1 MLEAMREDPSSASL
15 PGTRHVS
22 SPAETPAEAP
32 AGTPPATPVPVEWTS
47 GPSHVSPRTTLCD
60 LIAAQAARSPDTPAV
75 RQWDALLTY
84 RDLLSSAAALA
95 ARLRALG
102 VGPEVR
108 VGLCLRRTPLMPVAA
123 LGVMLAGG
131 AYVPLAPGHPR
142 RRLQE
147 VIEDAAIGVVVADE
161 DGRDLLRECGRT
173 LVVPE
178 IVSSPAGLPLTGLS
192 PAEPSPAGLSPAG
205 PLPSE
210 PILTDRPPG
219 DPSSGVPGSG
229 VSVSGG
235 IPVSGD
241 ARPGN
246 AAYVLYTSGSTGRP
260 KGVVVDHASAVAFVT
275 AAVARFGLDAS
286 CRSIAFSALGFD
298 VSVLDMFA
306 PLAAGG
312 CVLLVPDEDRVDP
325 GRLQRFLE
333 AHEVTWGFV
342 PPALLP
348 LVDPARLP
356 RLRDLVTAG
365 EPPGPEQV
373 ARWSAYARF
382 HNWYGPTETT
392 VCVVGAELSGMW
404 DRPLPIGRPLAGC
417 RAHVLDDRMRECPVG
432 VPGELY
438 IGGPQVS
445 RGYLGRP
452 GLTAERFVPDPFSAE
467 PGARLYRTGDR
478 VAWQED
484 GRIAFMG
491 RLDRQVKVQGQ
502 RVEIG
507 EVESVVRAHPR
518 VLQAVVDAPG
528 ELVAYVAPLDA
539 PDLAALREH
548 CASRLPPYMVPT
560 RVVRV
565 AALPLNASGKVDLGA
580 LRAAYGPVAAGSGAA
595 AGFADGAA
603 GSPGAAGL
611 AGHAGSDGHAGLA
624 GDGGLA
630 AIWSRV
636 LQAPPPEADDDF
648 FAVGGHS
655 LRAMRLVAAVRAEL
669 GREISVEDVHSARVY
684 GALAARVAGAP
695 RVGGSGRGGGRAE
708 DGAPPEGED
717 IRDGV
722 PGASGAAARPVRS
735 AGVAGA
741 AVGPVL
747 SAAQRRM
754 WFVERLAPDTPAHN
768 IAMAERVRGPLDAGA
783 LERALGAVVARH
795 EALRWRVPA
804 EDGVPRVSV
813 APAGPVPL
821 PVEDL
826 SGLAADAREAALAR
840 VLDREARERFD
851 LAAGPLLRARLVRLA
866 ADEHVVAVTVHHIVF
881 DGWSQDVFFRD
892 LGVAYRG
899 GVLEPVGVSFGDY
912 VRWARE
918 RDGGVSRA
926 GLPADRASGD
936 GASRGGASDSG
947 VADNG
952 ASAGGASGETL
963 EWWRAHLEGAPTVV
977 DLPRD
982 APRPPVQT
990 FRGAVRRAGL
1000 DGELGGRVRRLAAEL
1015 GVTPYPVLLA
1025 AFGELVARLTGERD
1039 LLVGTPYADRGH
1051 AAFAE
1056 LVGMCVR
1063 MLPLRLRQDGDAS
1076 FTESVLRCRDE
1087 LAEVVARGDVPLER
1101 VVEALRVPR
1110 DLGRNPVTQVLFN
1123 MYDFAGAKL
1132 DLPGCT
1138 AEPLAAGL
1146 PGSLFD
1152 LTLYVAAEPG
1162 PGPGPGPGAEAG
1174 AGPGSEAGPGAGA
1187 EPGSGS
1193 AGGYALQLVYNPDL
1207 FSAARMEA
1215 LLAGYACLLGDL
1227 LARPDEPVRL
1237 ARMTED
1243 PGSAESRRRARPVG
1257 STAKERPADAERLG
1271 HPGNLKDATDAEPV
1285 GSGSP
1290 PVWDGPGLPESLRA
1304 DAVAEGSGRVL
1315 DGAALASLRDRVA
1328 GAVRGAGV
1336 EPGQAVAVLAS
1347 RVPELPGVL
1356 LGVLVSGARWVVLD
1370 PAYPVGVLARQAKAA
1385 GAVAVLRCPGAPGDA
1400 DLPMPAGLREI
1411 VPSDGWEVVSP
1422 GARGATP
1429 SGARETAPSG
1439 VQGAGTPDARETA
1452 PPDADAPGA
1461 GSCPA
1466 RGYLSLTSGT
1476 TGEPKPVVTGE
1487 GPLAHFAHW
1496 YVETFGVSPADRF
1509 ALLSGLAHDPALRDL
1524 FVPLVAGAR
1533 LCVPDAATVRDPL
1546 RLAGWLRERRVTVLH
1561 LTPQLARML
1570 CGTGGVLPDVRL
1582 VATGGDRLTFA
1593 DAGRLRRL
1601 APAARVVAFYGTTET
1616 PQAHAWYEVP
1626 PGAAES
1632 AEPVPA
1638 GRGVEGSELLVLAGH
1653 GGRAGV
1659 GELGEVVVRSA
1670 NLADG
1675 YLDAELTR
1683 ARFTAEG
1690 FRTGDLGRLNPD
1702 GTVTLAGRRD
1712 DQVKVRG
1719 FRVEPGGVEA
1729 ALAAHPAVRSA
1740 AVVAVGGGAGG
1751 ADGGRGA
1758 VLYGYAVPVRPGVSS
1773 ARLLEHLRGVLPE
1786 YAVPAGV
1793 EVVAALPLT
1802 PNGKVD
1808 RAALRL
1814 RAPGPAAMSAGRGHA
1829 LDGGSGG
1836 GPAGGPELG
1845 PAAMS
1850 AGRGHGPA
1858 GGPGGGP
1865 ARGPG
1870 RGAGGGPGGEPSGPT
1885 ERAVAEVWRAVLGVP
1900 RVRATDNFF
1909 EIGGHSLAI
1918 AAVQARLAGVLG
1930 REIPVVDL
1938 FRHPTV
1944 RALAAHL
1951 DGGGD
1956 RPGLDRAARRL
1967 AVRRD
1972 RMRGRARGT
1981 D

>member
-60 LIAAQAARSPDTPAV
+60 LIAAQAARSPDSPAV

-84 RDLLSSAAALA
+84 RDLLSSATALA

-131 AYVPLAPGHPR
+131 AYVPLDPGHPR

-161 DGRDLLRECGRT
+161 DGRGLLRECGRT

-178 IVSSPAGLPLTGLS
+178 IVSSPAGL
-192 PAEPSPAGLSPAG
+192 SPAG

-210 PILTDRPPG
+210 PSPSEPILTGRPPA

-235 IPVSGD
+235 VPVSGD

-306 PLAAGG
+306 PLTAGG
-312 CVLLVPDEDRVDP
+312 CVRLVPDEDRVDP

-356 RLRDLVTAG
+356 FLRDLVTAG

-373 ARWSAYARF
+373 ARWSAYTRF

-392 VCVVGAELSGMW
+392 VCVVGAELSGVW

-432 VPGELY
+432 VPGELH

-507 EVESVVRAHPR
+507 EVESVVRAHPG

-528 ELVAYVAPLDA
+528 ELVAYVAPMDA
-539 PDLAALREH
+539 PGLAALREH

-580 LRAAYGPVAAGSGAA
+580 LRAAYDQVAAGSGT
-595 AGFADGAA
+595 
-603 GSPGAAGL
+603 
-611 AGHAGSDGHAGLA
+611 
-624 GDGGLA
+624 DGGLA

-695 RVGGSGRGGGRAE
+695 RVGGSGRGGGLAE
-708 DGAPPEGED
+708 DGAPPENED
-717 IRDGV
+717 VRDGV
-722 PGASGAAARPVRS
+722 PGASGAAARPVPS

-899 GVLEPVGVSFGDY
+899 GALEPVGVSFGDY

-918 RDGGVSRA
+918 RDGGAPGA
-926 GLPADRASGD
+926 GLPADGAPGAGLPADGASGAGLPADGASGAGLPADGASGAEATGD
-936 GASRGGASDSG
+936 GASGSGISGGG
-947 VADNG
+947 V
-952 ASAGGASGETL
+952 SAGGASGEAL

-990 FRGAVRRAGL
+990 FRGAVRRSGL

-1039 LLVGTPYADRGH
+1039 LLVGTPYADRGR

-1076 FTESVLRCRDE
+1076 FAESVLRCRDE

-1162 PGPGPGPGAEAG
+1162 PEPGPGPKAG
-1174 AGPGSEAGPGAGA
+1174 SGA
-1187 EPGSGS
+1187 EPGPGS

-1215 LLAGYACLLGDL
+1215 LLAGYACLLEDL

-1237 ARMTED
+1237 ARTAED
-1243 PGSAESRRRARPVG
+1243 PAGG
-1257 STAKERPADAERLG
+1257 
-1271 HPGNLKDATDAEPV
+1271 EPV

-1290 PVWDGPGLPESLRA
+1290 PAWDGPGLPESLRA

-1370 PAYPVGVLARQAKAA
+1370 PAYPVAVLARQAEAA
-1385 GAVAVLRCPGAPGDA
+1385 GAVAVLRCPGTPGDA

-1411 VPSDGWEVVSP
+1411 VPPDGWEVAP
-1422 GARGATP
+1422 ADARGATP
-1429 SGARETAPSG
+1429 P
-1439 VQGAGTPDARETA
+1439 GTRRIEAPDARETA
-1452 PPDADAPGA
+1452 PPDADAPGT
-1461 GSCPA
+1461 GPCPA

-1533 LCVPDAATVRDPL
+1533 LCVPEAATVRDPL
-1546 RLAGWLRERRVTVLH
+1546 RLAEWLRERRVTVLH

-1751 ADGGRGA
+1751 GREA

-1814 RAPGPAAMSAGRGHA
+1814 RAPGPAAMSAGRGHG
-1829 LDGGSGG
+1829 LDGGPGG
-1836 GPAGGPELG
+1836 GPAGVPGLD

-1865 ARGPG
+1865 ARVPG

-1930 REIPVVDL
+1930 REVPVVDL

-1956 RPGLDRAARRL
+1956 SPGLDRAARRL

-1972 RMRGRARGT
+1972 RMRGRARRP

>member
-22 SPAETPAEAP
+22 SPAETPADAP

-60 LIAAQAARSPDTPAV
+60 LIAAQAARSPGSPAV

-84 RDLLSSAAALA
+84 RDLLSSATALA

-102 VGPEVR
+102 VGPEIR

-131 AYVPLAPGHPR
+131 AYVPLDPGHPR

-161 DGRDLLRECGRT
+161 DGRGLLRECGRT

-178 IVSSPAGLPLTGLS
+178 IVSSPAGL
-192 PAEPSPAGLSPAG
+192 SPAG

-210 PILTDRPPG
+210 PIPSEPIPSEPILTGRPPG

-235 IPVSGD
+235 VPVSGD

-312 CVLLVPDEDRVDP
+312 CVRLVPDEDRVDP

-356 RLRDLVTAG
+356 FLRDLVTAG

-392 VCVVGAELSGMW
+392 VCVVGAELSGVW

-432 VPGELY
+432 VPGELH

-507 EVESVVRAHPR
+507 EVESVVRAHPG

-539 PDLAALREH
+539 PGLAALREH

-580 LRAAYGPVAAGSGAA
+580 LRAAYGPVAAGSAAA
-595 AGFADGAA
+595 AGLPDGTA
-603 GSPGAAGL
+603 GSSDVPGL
-611 AGHAGSDGHAGLA
+611 AGQA

-695 RVGGSGRGGGRAE
+695 RVGGSGRGGGLAE
-708 DGAPPEGED
+708 DGAPPENED
-717 IRDGV
+717 VRDGV
-722 PGASGAAARPVRS
+722 PGASGAAARPVPS
-735 AGVAGA
+735 ADAAGA

-826 SGLAADAREAALAR
+826 SGLATDAREAALAR

-899 GVLEPVGVSFGDY
+899 GALEPVGVSFGDY

-918 RDGGVSRA
+918 RDGGASGA
-926 GLPADRASGD
+926 GLPADGASGAEATGD
-936 GASRGGASDSG
+936 GASGSGISGGG
-947 VADNG
+947 V
-952 ASAGGASGETL
+952 SAGGASGEAL

-1039 LLVGTPYADRGH
+1039 LLVGTPYADRGR

-1076 FTESVLRCRDE
+1076 FAESVLRCRDE

-1162 PGPGPGPGAEAG
+1162 PEPGPGPKAG
-1174 AGPGSEAGPGAGA
+1174 SGA
-1187 EPGSGS
+1187 EPGPGS

-1215 LLAGYACLLGDL
+1215 LLAGYACLLEDL

-1237 ARMTED
+1237 ARTAED
-1243 PGSAESRRRARPVG
+1243 PAGG
-1257 STAKERPADAERLG
+1257 
-1271 HPGNLKDATDAEPV
+1271 EPV
-1285 GSGSP
+1285 ASGSP
-1290 PVWDGPGLPESLRA
+1290 PAWDGPGLPESLRA

-1370 PAYPVGVLARQAKAA
+1370 PAYPVAVLARQAEAA
-1385 GAVAVLRCPGAPGDA
+1385 GAVAVLRCPGTPGDA

-1411 VPSDGWEVVSP
+1411 VPLDGWEVAP
-1422 GARGATP
+1422 ADARGATP
-1429 SGARETAPSG
+1429 PGARETAPPG
-1439 VQGAGTPDARETA
+1439 VRRIEAPDARETA
-1452 PPDADAPGA
+1452 PPEADAPGA
-1461 GSCPA
+1461 EPRPA

-1533 LCVPDAATVRDPL
+1533 LCVPEAATVRDPL
-1546 RLAGWLRERRVTVLH
+1546 RLAEWLRERRVTVLH

-1582 VATGGDRLTFA
+1582 IATGGDRLTFA

-1740 AVVAVGGGAGG
+1740 AVVAVGGAGGAGG
-1751 ADGGRGA
+1751 GREA

-1814 RAPGPAAMSAGRGHA
+1814 RAPGPATMSAGRGHG
-1829 LDGGSGG
+1829 LDGGPGG
-1836 GPAGGPELG
+1836 GPAGVPGLD

-1865 ARGPG
+1865 ARVPG

-1930 REIPVVDL
+1930 REVPVVDL

-1956 RPGLDRAARRL
+1956 SPGLDRAARRL

-1972 RMRGRARGT
+1972 RMRGRARRP